1 MQDDFF
7 DWLKEGGSEFDDI
20 FFEEYDNERGV
31 HSNKNIKKNSLV
43 IKIPRKMI
51 IHSNRPSKNSTLME
65 KLDIPNKNIHKLVLF
80 MLEDME
86 SGESFFQPYYD
97 ILPDDL
103 SHFPIF
109 WTEEELLFLE
119 NSHFIDDIIN
129 RRETFYNNYKKLSTL
144 PDFSYTFD
152 DYCIIRTLV
161 GSRNFGLNIN
171 GERVIAMVPLGDMF
185 NHDIPADVKWSF
197 DNSLESYTMRANH
210 SIKKGHQISDSYG
223 KKCNSKYLLYY
234 GFMVGD
240 NDINCKTLVD
250 LQYNKDIDKL
260 SNLREPLIQANQ
272 KYLLDSNWESNNKLL
287 SQLRIINADLG
298 ELKYIINKYS
308 DSSIIP
314 PISKKN
320 EMKTLE
326 SFFEILKKEKDNY
339 GSSID
344 ENKLELNRNEN
355 PNKKTA
361 LQMIIREKENIKY
374 FEKNLEKL
382 LKNLLFE
389 TPDINMQKYLN
400 IIKNL

>member
-7 DWLKEGGSEFDDI
+7 DWLKDGGAEFDDI
-20 FFEEYDNERGV
+20 FFQEYGNERGV

-51 IHSNRPSKNSTLME
+51 IHSNIPSKNSELME
-65 KLDIPNKNIHKLVLF
+65 KLDLPNKNIHKLVLF

-109 WTEEELLFLE
+109 WTEDELLFLE
-119 NSHFIDDIIN
+119 NSHFIDDIIS
-129 RRETFYNNYKKLSTL
+129 RRKTFYDNYKKLSTL
-144 PDFSYTFD
+144 PGFSYTFD

-161 GSRNFGLNIN
+161 GSRNFGLNIG
-171 GERVIAMVPLGDMF
+171 GEHVIAMVPLGDMF

-197 DNSLESYTMRANH
+197 DNSLDSYTMRANH
-210 SIKKGHQISDSYG
+210 SIKKGLQISDSYG

-234 GFMVGD
+234 GFMLDDV
-240 NDINCKTLVD
+240 NCKTLVD
-250 LQYNKDIDKL
+250 LQYNKEIDEL
-260 SNLREPLIQANQ
+260 SNLREPLIKDTQ
-272 KYLLDSNWESNNKLL
+272 KYLLDGNWDSIEVNKLL
-287 SQLRIINADLG
+287 SQLRIINADLK
-298 ELKYIINKYS
+298 ELKYIIDKFS
-308 DSSIIP
+308 DTSVIT

-320 EMKTLE
+320 EKKTLE
-326 SFFEILKKEKDNY
+326 SFFEILKNEQNNY
-339 GSSID
+339 GSSIY

-361 LQMIIREKENIKY
+361 LQIIIREKENIKY
-374 FEKNLEKL
+374 FEKKLEKL

-389 TPDINMQKYLN
+389 
-400 IIKNL
+400 

>member
-7 DWLKEGGSEFDDI
+7 DWLKGGGAEFDDI
-20 FFEEYDNERGV
+20 FFQEYGNERGV

-51 IHSNRPSKNSTLME
+51 IHSNRPSKNSELME
-65 KLDIPNKNIHKLVLF
+65 KLDLPNKNIHKLVLF

-109 WTEEELLFLE
+109 WTEDEFLFLE
-119 NSHFIDDIIN
+119 NSHFIDDIIS
-129 RRETFYNNYKKLSTL
+129 RRKTFYDNYKKLSTL
-144 PDFSYTFD
+144 PGFSYTFD
-152 DYCIIRTLV
+152 DYCIIRSLV
-161 GSRNFGLNIN
+161 GSRNFGLNI
-171 GERVIAMVPLGDMF
+171 GGDHVIAMVPLGDMF

-197 DNSLESYTMRANH
+197 DNSLDSYTMRANH
-210 SIKKGHQISDSYG
+210 SIKKGLQISDSYG

-234 GFMVGD
+234 GFMVD
-240 NDINCKTLVD
+240 DINCKTLVD
-250 LQYNKDIDKL
+250 LQYNKDIDEL
-260 SNLREPLIQANQ
+260 SNLREPLIKDTQ
-272 KYLLDSNWESNNKLL
+272 KYLLDGNWDSIEVNKLL
-287 SQLRIINADLG
+287 SQLRIINADLK
-298 ELKYIINKYS
+298 ELKYIIDKFS
-308 DSSIIP
+308 DTSVIT

-320 EMKTLE
+320 EKKTLE
-326 SFFEILKKEKDNY
+326 SFFEILKNEESNY

-374 FEKNLEKL
+374 FEKKIEKL

-389 TPDINMQKYLN
+389 
-400 IIKNL
+400 

>member
-7 DWLKEGGSEFDDI
+7 DWLKQGGSEFDNI
-20 FFEEYDNERGV
+20 FFEEYGNERGV
-31 HSNKNIKKNSLV
+31 HSNKKIKKDSLV

-109 WTEEELLFLE
+109 WTEEELSFLE
-119 NSHFIDDIIN
+119 NSHFIDDIIS
-129 RRETFYNNYKKLSTL
+129 RRKTFYDNYKKLSTL

-152 DYCIIRTLV
+152 EYCIIRSLV

-171 GERVIAMVPLGDMF
+171 GEQVIAMVPLGDMF
-185 NHDIPADVKWSF
+185 NHDIPADVNWTF
-197 DNSLESYTMRANH
+197 DNSLDSYTMRANH
-210 SIKKGHQISDSYG
+210 SIKKGLQISDSYG

-234 GFMVGD
+234 GFMVG
-240 NDINCKTLVD
+240 DINCKTLVD

-260 SNLREPLIQANQ
+260 SNLREPLIKNNQ
-272 KYLLDSNWESNNKLL
+272 EYLLDSNWNSIEVNKLL

-308 DSSIIP
+308 NGSIIP
-314 PISKKN
+314 HISKKN
-320 EMKTLE
+320 EKKTLE
-326 SFFEILKKEKDNY
+326 SFFEILKKEKNNY

-344 ENKLELNRNEN
+344 ENILELNENEN
-355 PNKKTA
+355 SNKKTA

-374 FEKNLEKL
+374 FEKKLEKL
-382 LKNLLFE
+382 LNNLLVE
-389 TPDINMQKYLN
+389 S
-400 IIKNL
+400 